1 MHTHTDLRM
10 LGQTTKVQRSTLQ
23 EVQAKIQS
31 LRESSQQRLNAK
43 KYDFE
48 TRLKDLRDMEES
60 EKKAKRDK
68 KREEKERLEAE
79 RAKQQEEA
87 ADPDMMAAM
96 GFANFA

>member
-1 MHTHTDLRM
+1 M

-31 LRESSQQRLNAK
+31 LRDSSQQRLNAK

-48 TRLKDLRDMEES
+48 TRLKDLRELEDAD
-60 EKKAKRDK
+60 KKLKRDR
-68 KREEKERLEAE
+68 KREERERLEAE
-79 RAKQQEEA
+79 RLKKQEEA

-96 GFANFA
+96 GFSAFT